1 MLDGHSQTVED
12 LYIILDSRFEGLN
25 SRVAEEK
32 FLKYGPNIVSTA
44 KKIKP
49 LNILFNQFKNLLVII
64 LIFAAIITGIVSIFK
79 EGEGEKIDT
88 IIDIVAI
95 SAVILINAGLG
106 FYQEY
111 SAEKAID
118 SLKKYSV
125 GKVIVARDGKKIELE
140 AEKLVSGDIIFL
152 ESGDTVAADIRI
164 IQSYE
169 LRINESILTG
179 ESVPLRKKATIL
191 PRDTPLAD
199 RTNMLF
205 KGTTIVNGTGV
216 GIVVHTGL
224 TTELGKI
231 ATSIIKIER
240 EDTPIQKKLKKL
252 AQQLTIFIV
261 VLSVIIF
268 LIGGFSLGW
277 EQWTYL
283 LVFTIGLAVAA
294 VPESL
299 PAVLTLA
306 LAIGITRMAKKKAL
320 IRKLPAVEVLGST
333 TVICTD
339 KTGTLTLNEQ
349 TVKLVWLNDVQYNV
363 TGNGY
368 FRDGAIISLPT
379 AQKQD
384 PLSNPDLLKSIEI
397 ITLANEASI
406 QKQGQEEPYKIFG
419 DPTEVALLIL
429 AEKGQTVDE
438 INKLWSTEYI
448 FPFDSD
454 RKRMSV
460 IAKNKETDKYQI
472 MVKGATDILINL
484 CTNQLKANTIV
495 TLTEND
501 RKEIIASV
509 ESLSANY
516 AYRILGIAYR
526 DIDASQAEK
535 FILSENYELVEEN
548 LTFVGFVGMIDPP
561 RKETRPAILEA
572 KQAGLDV
579 IMITGDHTETAKA
592 IGKEISLCSADEP
605 ITGKLLERMTDEELE
620 QAVQTTHIFAR
631 VNPAHKL
638 RIVNALKK
646 NGHIVVMTG
655 DGVNDAPALKRADIG
670 VAMGIT
676 GTDVAKEASE
686 MILIDDNFSNIIEAV
701 SEGRTI
707 YNNIKKFIGYL
718 LSANTGEILTVLF
731 GVILGLILTRNIII
745 PVLAIQLLFINIV
758 TDTFPALAL
767 GVSPPEKD
775 VMKRNPRNPAEPL
788 LDKEMIIMIFL
799 SGLLYAIGA
808 MIVYFWSLGFNTTPS
823 TETQKRLA
831 ETTVFASLVIY
842 QLLHSL
848 SISQNKLV
856 FSKDI
861 FKHSKMF
868 LALVVSMGLL
878 LVAIYVPFIGKLI
891 KTEPLPAINWLM
903 IIATAIPIFIIDEL
917 RKFIINRRK
926 KTVEQPTLND
936 FC

>member
-1 MLDGHSQTVED
+1 MLDGHSQTIED
-12 LYIILDSRFEGLN
+12 LYKILDSKFEGL
-25 SRVAEEK
+25 SSKVAEEK
-32 FLKYGPNIVSTA
+32 FLRYGANIVSTA

-49 LNILFNQFKNLLVII
+49 FQILINQFKNLLVII
-64 LIFAAIITGIVSIFK
+64 LIFAAITTGVISIFK
-79 EGEGEKIDT
+79 DGESSKLDT

-95 SAVILINAGLG
+95 SVVIIVNAGLG

-118 SLKKYSV
+118 ALRKYSV
-125 GKVIVARDGKKIELE
+125 GKVIVARDGKKMELNTE
-140 AEKLVSGDIIFL
+140 QLVPGDIIFL
-152 ESGDTVAADIRI
+152 ESGDIIAADIRI

-169 LRINESILTG
+169 IRVNESILTG
-179 ESVPLRKKATIL
+179 ESVPLRKKTQIL
-191 PRDTPLAD
+191 PRDTALAD
-199 RTNMLF
+199 RANMLF

-216 GIVVHTGL
+216 GIVIHTGS

-231 ATSIIKIER
+231 ATSIVKIER
-240 EDTPIQKKLKKL
+240 EDTPIQMKLKKL
-252 AQQLTIFIV
+252 AKQLTIFIG
-261 VLSVIIF
+261 VLSVILFI
-268 LIGGFSLGW
+268 IGGFSLGW

-299 PAVLTLA
+299 PVVLTLA

-349 TVKLVWLNDVQYNV
+349 TVKLVWLNNTQYNV

-368 FRDGAIISLPT
+368 YQDGAIITLPS
-379 AQKQD
+379 AEKQE
-384 PLSNPDLLKSIEI
+384 PLKNNDLLKSLEI
-397 ITLANEASI
+397 VTLANEASI
-406 QKQGQEEPYKIFG
+406 QSQGPEEPYKIFG

-429 AEKGQTVDE
+429 AEKGQSVDE
-438 INKLWSTEYI
+438 IKKLWSIEYI

-460 IAKNKETDKYQI
+460 IAKNKLTNQYQI
-472 MVKGATDILINL
+472 MVKGATDVLINL
-484 CTNQLKANTIV
+484 CNNQLKDNIV
-495 TLTEND
+495 TALTDDDKKRIITNVENY
-501 RKEIIASV
+501 
-509 ESLSANY
+509 SANY

-526 DIDASQAEK
+526 DINRELAEK
-535 FILSENYELVEEN
+535 LILSENYELVEDH
-548 LTFVGFVGMIDPP
+548 LIFVGFIGMIDPP

-579 IMITGDHTETAKA
+579 IMITGDHIETAKA
-592 IGKEISLCSADEP
+592 VGKEISLCSTDEP

-620 QAVQTTHIFAR
+620 QAVQNTHIFAR

-646 NGHIVVMTG
+646 NGQIVVMTG

-686 MILIDDNFSNIIEAV
+686 MVLVDDNFSNIIDAI

-707 YNNIKKFIGYL
+707 YTNIKKFIGYL
-718 LSANTGEILTVLF
+718 LSANTGEVFTVLF
-731 GVILGLILTRNIII
+731 GVILGLILTKDVII
-745 PVLAIQLLFINIV
+745 PVLAIQLLFINIL

-775 VMKRNPRNPAEPL
+775 VMKRRPRDPTEPL

-799 SGLLYAIGA
+799 SGILYAVGT
-808 MIVYFWSLGFNTTPS
+808 MIVYFWSLDFNTIPID
-823 TETQKRLA
+823 EEHKRLA

-848 SISQNKLV
+848 SISQSKIV

-861 FKHSKMF
+861 FKHTKMF
-868 LALVVSMGLL
+868 LALAVSIGLL
-878 LVAIYVPFIGKLI
+878 IVAIYVPFMGKLV
-891 KTEPLPAINWLM
+891 KTEPLPAMNWLM
-903 IIATAIPIFIIDEL
+903 IISTAVPIFIIDEL
-917 RKFIINRRK
+917 RKVIINRRRK
-926 KTVEQPTLND
+926 ITESPIIGEV
-936 FC
+936 C